1 MCHGTNLFKC
11 CYTSVYIIYIVCVV
25 CVRVS
30 ELGRV
35 RVLMRGSVLVYVS
48 A

>member
-1 MCHGTNLFKC
+1 MHEG
-11 CYTSVYIIYIVCVV
+11 VAI